1 MLTRRLIIASVT
13 GAVLGLF
20 CIAGA
25 WYRSGFN
32 QEALYLFAFWFNR
45 LLMGIV
51 IGLADVPHKKLAPW
65 IRGTVLGFLVSF
77 AFYSA
82 AGFQDLVGLIAGVL
96 YGIIIESVAGRYG
109 HKKRSA

>member
-1 MLTRRLIIASVT
+1 MLTRRLIIATGT

-25 WYRSGFN
+25 WYRSGFS
-32 QEALYLFAFWFNR
+32 QEALYLFSFWFNR

-51 IGLADVPHKKLAPW
+51 IGMAGASKKQPVPW
-65 IRGTVLGFLVSF
+65 VRGAVLGFLVSF

-82 AGFQDLVGLIAGVL
+82 AGFQDLIGLLAGVL
-96 YGIIIESVAGRYG
+96 YGIIIEFVAGRYG
-109 HKKRSA
+109 QKKQSA

>member
-1 MLTRRLIIASVT
+1 MLTRRLMIAVGT

-32 QEALYLFAFWFNR
+32 QEASYLFAVWFNR
-45 LLMGIV
+45 LLMGLV
-51 IGLADVPHKKLAPW
+51 IGLADASQNKPTLW
-65 IRGTVLGFLVSF
+65 IRGAVLGFLVSF

-82 AGFQDLVGLIAGVL
+82 AGFQDLVGLLAGVV
-96 YGIIIESVAGRYG
+96 YGVIIEIVAGRYG
-109 HKKRSA
+109 QKKQA

>member
-1 MLTRRLIIASVT
+1 MLTRRLIIAAVT

-25 WYRSGFN
+25 WFRSGFN
-32 QEALYLFAFWFNR
+32 QEVLYLFAFWFNR

-51 IGLADVPHKKLAPW
+51 IGLADAPHKKPAPW
-65 IRGTVLGFLVSF
+65 IRGAVLGFLVSF

-82 AGFQDLVGLIAGVL
+82 AGYQDLIGLLAGVL
-96 YGIIIESVAGRYG
+96 YGVIIEYVAGRYG
-109 HKKRSA
+109 QKKQSA